1 MDLNNF
7 LMYDE
12 TIFQDMT
19 VFNSDYLPEN
29 FKLRQPQMEEMALS
43 LRPALMKGKPINN
56 LILGPPAT
64 GKTTAIKKL
73 FEMAEQDCLDDI
85 FCVYVNCQLH
95 STKFDIFSQIH
106 KKVLGHT
113 PPETG
118 VPFARIYNNI
128 MNELYDT
135 DKALIVALDDI
146 NHLFQGNVIS
156 EVFYDILRAHESFD
170 GVRTGIFA
178 VLSDIDFR
186 YILDKNVGSIFNAN
200 EINFKPY
207 DYAETY
213 KILQERARL
222 GFFPNVISDSL
233 IETITDYT
241 IEHGDLRLGID
252 LLRISGNNA
261 EFNASRIISEEDVQK
276 AFESAGG
283 ISLKYILD
291 TLSDNEQNLI
301 RFISRI
307 NEKNITSG
315 DLFKAYNRENK
326 ISYATYNRLI
336 NKLEF
341 LRLIDTT
348 YTGTGNKGNSRYIS
362 LRFDGKEIRDNLPNK
377 RRIRRTRDK

>member
-1 MDLNNF
+1 MDLNDF

-43 LRPALMKGKPINN
+43 IRPALMKGKPINN

-73 FEMAEQDCLDDI
+73 FDMAEEDCYDDI

-118 VPFARIYNNI
+118 VPFSRIYNNI

-146 NHLFQGNVIS
+146 NHLFQGNIIS
-156 EVFYDILRAHESFD
+156 EIFYDILRAHESFE

-186 YILDKNVGSIFNAN
+186 YILDQNVGSIFNAN
-200 EINFKPY
+200 EVNFKPY
-207 DYAETY
+207 NYEETF

-233 IETITDYT
+233 IEMITDYT
-241 IEHGDLRLGID
+241 FEHGDLRLGID
-252 LLRISGNNA
+252 LLRVSGNNA
-261 EFNASRIISEEDVQK
+261 EFNASRVITEDDVQK
-276 AFESAGG
+276 ALSAAGG

-291 TLSDNEQNLI
+291 TLSEKEQNLI
-301 RFISRI
+301 RFISRVD
-307 NEKNITSG
+307 KKDITSG
-315 DLFKAYNRENK
+315 ELFKAYNRENK
-326 ISYATYNRLI
+326 ISYPTYNRLI

-341 LRLIDTT
+341 LRLIDTN
-348 YTGTGNKGNSRYIS
+348 YTGSGKKGNSRYIS
-362 LRFDGKEIRDNLPNK
+362 LRFDGKEIRENLPK
-377 RRIRRTRDK
+377 KRRTRLN